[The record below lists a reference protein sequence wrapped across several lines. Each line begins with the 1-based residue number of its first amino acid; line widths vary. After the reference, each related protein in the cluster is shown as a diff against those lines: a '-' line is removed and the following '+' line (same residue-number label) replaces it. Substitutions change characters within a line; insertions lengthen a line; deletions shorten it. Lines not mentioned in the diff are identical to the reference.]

1 MPRKL
6 MTYSP
11 IQKGIMPS
19 GFHGMLCRNQKGKEV
34 WIAFRRYHE
43 LVSSGRMVDPVT
55 NHPIR
60 GIMQKEPE
68 MKQAVV
74 KSSTLTAAG
83 RWDAKYHIAIRAW
96 LDEKGLEENEDTV
109 RQAMQAIR
117 DRDTELKELAVQ
129 KRSEAATLVDEARQL
144 EDEAGL
150 TFPIRTR

>member
-6 MTYSP
+6 MTYSA
-11 IQKGIMPS
+11 IQKGIMPG
-19 GFHGMLCRNQKGKEV
+19 GFHGMLCRNEKGKQV
-34 WIAFRRYHE
+34 WLPFRRYHE

-55 NHPIR
+55 KEPIR
-60 GIMQKEPE
+60 GMIRKEPT

-83 RWDAKYHIAIRAW
+83 RWDAKYHIAIKAW
-96 LDEKGLEENEDTV
+96 LDEKGLEENEGTV

-117 DRDTELKELAVQ
+117 DRDTELKDLAVQ

-144 EDEAGL
+144 EDEAEL